1 MPFNRTHA
9 IAFTA
14 SNVWSAVPNVP
25 GVYGIFEHGAW
36 IYVGES
42 ANLRG
47 RLLEH
52 IADVGHEMHAHHPTH
67 FVYELSEQ
75 RGPRHN
81 QLIRECAPRCNQRT
95 TAVRAVSKRP

>member
-14 SNVWSAVPNVP
+14 SNIRSAVPNVP
-25 GVYGIFEHGAW
+25 GVYGIFESGAW

-42 ANLRG
+42 EHLRG

-52 IADVGHEMHAHHPTH
+52 LADVGHEMHAHHPTH
-67 FVYELSEQ
+67 FVYELSDE
-75 RGPRHN
+75 RLPRQN
-81 QLIRECAPRCNQRT
+81 QLIRECAPRCNKPTRPVAKRT
-95 TAVRAVSKRP
+95 